1 MKFLQNMNATFN
13 NDKYE
18 LLAIDEYENLFQGK
32 KHFLIIN
39 TET

>member
-1 MKFLQNMNATFN
+1 MNATFN